1 MRTVLVVLLFV
12 LFACSDDSAGTAS
25 PKAVSQT
32 AQTPSVTALPTVAA
46 PSQTVQTPSVTA
58 LPTAAAPSQ
67 ADQTPSITA
76 LPAATAPSQTDQ
88 APSIAS
94 LPASE
99 PLKVVTSANF
109 IADWVT
115 NIGGERV
122 EVKAL
127 LPIGA
132 DPHVYQP
139 SARAVADIADADL
152 VLTIGLNLEAHWLE
166 ELVKNAARDP
176 STVVALADVVEPI
189 DFVEIHGDD
198 DERERG
204 DADHDHDH
212 EHEDE
217 DADHDHD
224 HDNGDADHDHE
235 DEDAD
240 HDHDHD
246 HDNGDADH
254 DHAHDD
260 DDDMHDHEHGPLD
273 PHFWFD
279 PLRVKKTVWDI
290 SARLGVLDPP
300 SAEFYRS
307 NAESYNA
314 KLDEL
319 HAWTLEQVAQV
330 PEERRLLVTSHDSL
344 GYFANLYGFKVLGAI
359 LSTATEA
366 EPSADD
372 IATLSQRVER
382 YGVPAV
388 FGEITISERLA
399 NTVASESGARL
410 VRLHS
415 ESLGHEGSGAETYLE
430 MMRTNVTNIVEA
442 LK

>member
-1 MRTVLVVLLFV
+1 MIPPEPLHRKQ
-12 LFACSDDSAGTAS
+12 C
-25 PKAVSQT
+25 PRPPRP
-32 AQTPSVTALPTVAA
+32 PSETALPTVAA
-46 PSQTVQTPSVTA
+46 PSQTAQTPAVTV

-67 ADQTPSITA
+67 AEQTPSITA
-76 LPAATAPSQTDQ
+76 LPTATAPSQADQ

-94 LPASE
+94 LPAAE

-198 DERERG
+198 DERE

-212 EHEDE
+212 ENDRR
-217 DADHDHD
+217 
-224 HDNGDADHDHE
+224 
-235 DEDAD
+235 
-240 HDHDHD
+240 
-246 HDNGDADH
+246 DADH